1 VDNSSYRSQ
10 YIQSGNEN
18 FSEQS
23 VSVYDAFWKRL
34 EKAERSIGKSL
45 EDGYTTE
52 EYAILIGKMNVSN
65 LNAFATYKSRVNRY
79 IKWLNERGLIDQ
91 PYLDNLKNVT
101 YDMIPSNHVY
111 DTRYFKDFSS
121 LQQSISDT
129 IWVAERIDDR
139 IFSTQITAIYL
150 AWCGFS
156 AEEAVA
162 MKKAEVLD
170 DCIEFQGRRYFP
182 NKTIMDY
189 IKEYRDSTSYESQ
202 GRGVITLKYVYSD
215 FLLRTCR
222 ADRVDTKTLR
232 ILIRNFGKSGGE
244 EINLFAY
251 DKVYWSGIFN
261 RAYTYELENGE
272 IQSGDIET
280 IERVFHQ
287 TYPSVSVANKK
298 LRDYHKFREYFFPD
312 TKG

>member
-1 VDNSSYRSQ
+1 MDNSSYRSQ

-52 EYAILIGKMNVSN
+52 EYAILIGKMNISN

-91 PYLDNLKNVT
+91 PYWDNLKNVT

-111 DTRYFKDFSS
+111 NTRYFKDFSS
-121 LQQSISDT
+121 LQQSITDT
-129 IWVAERIDDR
+129 LWVAERIDDR

-170 DCIEFQGRRYFP
+170 DCIEFQGHKYFP

-261 RAYTYELENGE
+261 RTYMYELENG
-272 IQSGDIET
+272 
-280 IERVFHQ
+280 
-287 TYPSVSVANKK
+287 
-298 LRDYHKFREYFFPD
+298 
-312 TKG
+312 